1 MPGLYKAGCVIEVEK
16 EAASAPPSL
25 AFHGHQGTETS
36 HHPHAAPQRLSV
48 PKPHLQPLQLQ
59 PPLPE
64 LQPELQLEPEPELPS
79 KPEQQSEP
87 DGPLQPT
94 WPPEPESTIE
104 PATKAPETHHA
115 TPPLFQAGPHPFP
128 PLPQEQKERG
138 SKGEEEGG
146 QEEPAGVQN
155 KEAELR
161 YLSRGGGKGHRDPQ
175 MKGSCPAGPRGQ

>member
-1 MPGLYKAGCVIEVEK
+1 MPGLYKAGCAIEEEK
-16 EAASAPPSL
+16 EAASAPPRL

-36 HHPHAAPQRLSV
+36 HHPHAAPQQLSV

-64 LQPELQLEPEPELPS
+64 LQPKLQLEPGLEPEPELPS
-79 KPEQQSEP
+79 KPELQSEP
-87 DGPLQPT
+87 DGPRQPT

-104 PATKAPETHHA
+104 PATKAPDTHHA
-115 TPPLFQAGPHPFP
+115 TPPLFQAAHHPFL

-138 SKGEEEGG
+138 SQGEEEGG
-146 QEEPAGVQN
+146 QAEPAGVQN

-161 YLSRGGGKGHRDPQ
+161 YLSRRWGRATGT
-175 MKGSCPAGPRGQ
+175 PR